1 MKINYQILV
10 TRKLFNPSFDINL
23 IKHANSVERRN
34 FFENAYSL
42 MPQTKFRK
50 SNFTIK

>member
-10 TRKLFNPSFDINL
+10 TKNFSILLFDINL

-34 FFENAYSL
+34 FFENTYSL

-50 SNFTIK
+50 TNFTSK